1 MIPVVSNS
9 QMRTLDKKC
18 ISEFGIPGIVLME
31 NAGRNA
37 ADSIIDFCEINEIDS
52 VMLFAGKG
60 NNGGDGFVVA
70 RYLQKVGLDI
80 EIHLC
85 SPKNSISGD
94 AAFNLKICEKSKIQI
109 QVLDEKA
116 AEKLDYY
123 SIPKN
128 VLVVDALLGTGIK
141 GAVSGLY
148 AKVINFIN
156 VQDCFVCSIDIPSGI
171 NGDTAQIDG
180 VAIIADFTITMGAP
194 KLSQSL

>member
-94 AAFNLKICEKSKIQI
+94 AAFNGFHVSTRLNVEGYICM
-109 QVLDEKA
+109 A
-116 AEKLDYY
+116 
-123 SIPKN
+123 
-128 VLVVDALLGTGIK
+128 
-141 GAVSGLY
+141 
-148 AKVINFIN
+148 
-156 VQDCFVCSIDIPSGI
+156 CSETSRCEYMLESSVRPWP
-171 NGDTAQIDG
+171 
-180 VAIIADFTITMGAP
+180 V
-194 KLSQSL
+194 